1 MMKTFETN
9 LLAKGV
15 NGCMFV
21 KFVFIK
27 KAPDKVFFVLVNLY
41 IEKGWPSLDLSLFLA
56 LRTND
61 NQ

>member
-1 MMKTFETN
+1 MKQPYWLKESMDVCSSSLF
-9 LLAKGV
+9 LL
-15 NGCMFV
+15 
-21 KFVFIK
+21 K
-27 KAPDKVFFVLVNLY
+27 KAPDKIFFVLVNLY

>member
-1 MMKTFETN
+1 MKTYETT

-27 KAPDKVFFVLVNLY
+27 KSAGQNLFVLVNLY